1 MNLSNHVASVK
12 KTGNQSLTQVKKAKS
27 GTKPLFLT
35 RNTVKKNINSSH
47 FNELNNLFL
56 TWH

>member
-12 KTGNQSLTQVKKAKS
+12 KTGNQSITQVKKAKS

-35 RNTVKKNINSSH
+35 RNTVKKTLIAAILMN
-47 FNELNNLFL
+47 
-56 TWH
+56 

>member
-35 RNTVKKNINSSH
+35 RNTVIKT
-47 FNELNNLFL
+47 LNTSILMSENHYF
-56 TWH
+56 